1 MRQRWRY
8 IPTALIYEGCNEGQA
23 KRMGEQIRRQFNI
36 GQVAYLD
43 PEHVKGEKLRSA
55 LERAG
60 KIGVVYAEMGNTYA
74 LRHHLR
80 ESGGDKL
87 VMELLDKGSI
97 YVGSSAGSI
106 VGGRTIQMAFWKN
119 WDDKTAE
126 GTISVDWNN
135 PDLARGLDIGGGRS
149 FFPHANGQYANK
161 QWQQQQAAKHGH
173 TDHEV
178 ITLAD
183 GQGYVIENG
192 QGRYPEDAPGIW
204 SGGRCAAM

>member
-1 MRQRWRY
+1 M
-8 IPTALIYEGCNEGQA
+8 
-23 KRMGEQIRRQFNI
+23 
-36 GQVAYLD
+36 
-43 PEHVKGEKLRSA
+43 
-55 LERAG
+55 
-60 KIGVVYAEMGNTYA
+60 
-74 LRHHLR
+74 RHHLR

-149 FFPHANGQYANK
+149 FFPHANGQYASAS
-161 QWQQQQAAKHGH
+161 WQQAQAARLGH

-178 ITLAD
+178 VKMAD
-183 GQGYVIENG
+183 GEGWSSESGFI
-192 QGRYPEDAPGIW
+192 GR
-204 SGGRCAAM
+204 

>member
-1 MRQRWRY
+1 M
-8 IPTALIYEGCNEGQA
+8 
-23 KRMGEQIRRQFNI
+23 
-36 GQVAYLD
+36 
-43 PEHVKGEKLRSA
+43 
-55 LERAG
+55 
-60 KIGVVYAEMGNTYA
+60 
-74 LRHHLR
+74 RHHLR

-161 QWQQQQAAKHGH
+161 QWQPTTFMNNVSALHQSELDEFCIFP
-173 TDHEV
+173 T
-178 ITLAD
+178 
-183 GQGYVIENG
+183 
-192 QGRYPEDAPGIW
+192 PF
-204 SGGRCAAM
+204 